1 MSLHM
6 IRIAK
11 EESDVP
17 DISAV
22 DNKNSN
28 PEQKYNNQNEEDE
41 EFPEEGFFVF
51 GCDENCE

>member
-41 EFPEEGFFVF
+41 EVPEEGFFVF